1 MEVLPS
7 FLEHV
12 FGLMLGMLGEMVVE
26 LLPSYL
32 SSLLIFHN
40 LQWETVMCLP
50 VIGLLVGLLFI
61 FRLIQS
67 VRSHLYRRH
76 ERQLAKTLAA
86 GIEEKCQ
93 LIDKLCVAKEEYVG
107 IELSLENARLEKESF
122 NIGSLRDSYRKG
134 KRINIMLMEEL
145 NSLVQELKEERSKTS
160 KQEEQMAEMLKVLQ
174 SLEQIMRIIT
184 SKGAFPNLPGDEGPR
199 PIGPF
204 PRSGPES

>member
-7 FLEHV
+7 FLEHT
-12 FGLMLGMLGEMVVE
+12 FGLMLGMLGEVVVE

-32 SSLLIFHN
+32 SPLLIFHN
-40 LQWETVMCLP
+40 LQMCLP
-50 VIGLLVGLLFI
+50 VMGLLVGLLFI
-61 FRLIQS
+61 FRLVQS

-86 GIEEKCQ
+86 RIEEKCQ
-93 LIDKLCVAKEEYVG
+93 LIDKLCVAKEEYVR
-107 IELSLENARLEKESF
+107 IEFSLENARLEKESF

-145 NSLVQELKEERSKTS
+145 NVLVQELKEERSKFL

-184 SKGAFPNLPGDEGPR
+184 SKGAFPNLPGDQGPR

>member
-7 FLEHV
+7 FLQHA
-12 FGLMLGMLGEMVVE
+12 FGLMLGMLSEVVVE

-32 SSLLIFHN
+32 SPLLIFHN

-50 VIGLLVGLLFI
+50 VISLLVGLLFI
-61 FRLIQS
+61 FRLVQS

-86 GIEEKCQ
+86 GIEKKCQ

-107 IELSLENARLEKESF
+107 IELSLENARLEKKSF
-122 NIGSLRDSYRKG
+122 NIGSLGDPYRKG

-145 NSLVQELKEERSKTS
+145 NSLVQELKEERSK
-160 KQEEQMAEMLKVLQ
+160 QEEQMAKMLKVLQ

-184 SKGAFPNLPGDEGPR
+184 SKGAFPNLPGDQGPC

>member
-1 MEVLPS
+1 
-7 FLEHV
+7 
-12 FGLMLGMLGEMVVE
+12 MLGMLGEVVVE

-32 SSLLIFHN
+32 SPLLIFHN
-40 LQWETVMCLP
+40 LQMCLP
-50 VIGLLVGLLFI
+50 VMGLLVGLLFI
-61 FRLIQS
+61 FRLVQS

-86 GIEEKCQ
+86 RIEEKCQ
-93 LIDKLCVAKEEYVG
+93 LIDKLCVAKEEYVR
-107 IELSLENARLEKESF
+107 IEFSLENARLEKESF

-145 NSLVQELKEERSKTS
+145 NVLVQELKEERSKFL

-184 SKGAFPNLPGDEGPR
+184 SKGAFPNLPGDQGPR

-204 PRSGPES
+204 LRSGPES